1 MKKNLLKQLT
11 SVALA
16 TAMLGTMGVAAFAE
30 DPTVTPGTDAN
41 SYLIKYLE
49 AGDGVTVPAGTTF
62 TINFE
67 QTGYNEETPTG
78 AYAVAINPVTFTT
91 GTGEWK
97 ATNDADDEAALYIE
111 KSFSDILNGVT
122 FPAAGRYTYTVT
134 ETNGGVEGFTYDD
147 TEYIVDIYVKNGG
160 SKTITVW
167 KDGTQEEGGAKQD
180 ATKTDP
186 TKDEVEQ
193 NGDGNVTVQGFTFD
207 NKYVKTNEK
216 EDKNEEGFLNISKT
230 VVGDYGDRTY
240 PFEFTINLTKPKN
253 APADAVA
260 KYSVYEKDAPVDA
273 APVRSGTMN
282 YGEDVEFNLKHDEVL
297 RFYVIEAGTKYTV
310 TETLSTSGVTK
321 AEEYTASATAT
332 VGGEAKDVNTVGKH
346 TDLAVGEYVVDD
358 KLDTLDDIDYTNT
371 FDDDSVSPTGILINN
386 APYIL
391 LALVAAG
398 GMTFYV
404 VKRRREEN

>member
-30 DPTVTPGTDAN
+30 DPTVTPGSDAN

-62 TINFE
+62 TINFA

-78 AYAVAINPVTFTT
+78 NYAVAINPVTFTT

-147 TEYIVDIYVKNGG
+147 TEYIVDIYVKNDG

-207 NKYVKTNEK
+207 NKYTKNNK
-216 EDKNEEGFLNISKT
+216 KDDKNEEGYLNISKT
-230 VVGDYGDRTY
+230 VGGDYGDQTY
-240 PFEFTINLTKPKN
+240 GFEFTLNLKAPRN
-253 APADAVA
+253 ATQTAA
-260 KYSVYEKDAPVDA
+260 KYSIYNKDAGVDA
-273 APVRSGTMN
+273 APVSSGTMN
-282 YGEDVEFNLKHDEVL
+282 YGEDVEFTLKHNEVL
-297 RFYVIEAGTKYTV
+297 RFYEIEAGTKYTV
-310 TETLSTSGVTK
+310 TETLSKSGVTK
-321 AEEYTASATAT
+321 AEEYTASAVAT
-332 VGGEAKDVNTVGKH
+332 VGGVNQTVAQVEKH
-346 TDLAVGEYVVDD
+346 TDLTVGQYVVDD
-358 KLDTLDDIDYTNT
+358 KLDTADDIDYTNT
-371 FDDDSVSPTGILINN
+371 FDDNSVSPTGILINN
-386 APYIL
+386 VPYIL

-398 GMTFYV
+398 GMTFYI
-404 VKRRREEN
+404 VKRRKEEN

>member
-30 DPTVTPGTDAN
+30 DPTVTPGSDAN

-62 TINFE
+62 TINFA

-147 TEYIVDIYVKNGG
+147 TEYIVDIYVKNDG

-207 NKYVKTNEK
+207 NKYTKNNK
-216 EDKNEEGFLNISKT
+216 KDDKNEEGYLNISKT
-230 VVGDYGDRTY
+230 VGGDYGDQTY
-240 PFEFTINLTKPKN
+240 GFEFKLNLKAPRN
-253 APADAVA
+253 ATQTAA
-260 KYSVYEKDAPVDA
+260 KYSIYNKDAGVDA
-273 APVRSGTMN
+273 APVSSGTMN
-282 YGEDVEFNLKHDEVL
+282 YGEDVEFTLKHNEVL
-297 RFYVIEAGTKYTV
+297 RFYEIEAGTKYTV
-310 TETLSTSGVTK
+310 TETLSKSGVTK
-321 AEEYTASATAT
+321 AEEYTASAVAT
-332 VGGEAKDVNTVGKH
+332 VGGVNQTVAQVEKH
-346 TDLAVGEYVVDD
+346 TDLTVGQYVVDD
-358 KLDTLDDIDYTNT
+358 KLDTADDIDYTNT
-371 FDDDSVSPTGILINN
+371 FDDNSVSPTGILINN

-398 GMTFYV
+398 GMTFYI
-404 VKRRREEN
+404 VKRRKEEN